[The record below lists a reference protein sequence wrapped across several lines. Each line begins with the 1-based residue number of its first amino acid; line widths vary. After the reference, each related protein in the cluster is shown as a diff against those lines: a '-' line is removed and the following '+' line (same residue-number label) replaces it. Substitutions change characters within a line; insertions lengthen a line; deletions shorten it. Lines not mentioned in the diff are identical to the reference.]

1 MIEIHRVSH
10 RGSIIPRKAAK
21 VHRWSDRLSILHR
34 ITCFSVTTGW
44 RSKLNFKRVERVV
57 RFLLVALLFA
67 HGIPCLAP
75 LASAQFSVTSVDHN
89 LTDRGKTYQLVWSDE
104 FDQEGP
110 PNPKKWTFEHGFVR
124 NQELQWYQPA
134 NAKCKDG
141 VLGIEAR
148 QERVVNPRFDAGAH
162 SWKQNRRHA
171 EYTSACLTTRGL
183 QSWTFGRFEVRARI
197 DAREGLWP
205 AIWTLG
211 DSGAWPVSGEIDLME
226 YYRGQLLANA
236 CWSNGKAW
244 KPKWDSAKIPLSA
257 FGDAHWASKF
267 HTWRMDWDEQRIE
280 LFVDDSLLNTINV
293 SQTVGSN
300 KQTSSPFH
308 ESHYLLLN
316 LAVGGTEGG
325 DPTRTD
331 FPGTFEVDYVRVYQ
345 R

>member
-1 MIEIHRVSH
+1 MEINLVSRRV
-10 RGSIIPRKAAK
+10 SIIPTKETKFIRG
-21 VHRWSDRLSILHR
+21 SDRLSIFDR
-34 ITCFSVTTGW
+34 FAYFTVTTGSLS
-44 RSKLNFKRVERVV
+44 RLNSKRAQRVV
-57 RFLLVALLFA
+57 GFFVVAFLFA
-67 HGIPCLAP
+67 NGIPCLAP
-75 LASAQFSVTSVDHN
+75 LANAQFSITSADHN
-89 LTDRGKTYQLVWSDE
+89 LTDGGKTYQLVWSDE
-104 FDQEGP
+104 FDQDGP

-124 NQELQWYQPA
+124 NKELQWYQPA

-141 VLGIEAR
+141 VLRIKAR
-148 QERVVNPRFDAGAH
+148 HERVLNPRFEAGAH
-162 SWKQNRRHA
+162 NWKQNRRYA
-171 EYTSACLTTRGL
+171 QYTSACVTTRGL

-205 AIWTLG
+205 AIWTVG
-211 DSGAWPVSGEIDLME
+211 DSGAWPDSGEIDLME
-226 YYRGQLLANA
+226 YYRGHLLANA

-244 KPKWDSAKIPLSA
+244 KPKWDSTKIPLSD
-257 FGDAHWASKF
+257 FGDARWASKF

-293 SQTVGSN
+293 SQTMGIN

-325 DPTRTD
+325 DPTETD